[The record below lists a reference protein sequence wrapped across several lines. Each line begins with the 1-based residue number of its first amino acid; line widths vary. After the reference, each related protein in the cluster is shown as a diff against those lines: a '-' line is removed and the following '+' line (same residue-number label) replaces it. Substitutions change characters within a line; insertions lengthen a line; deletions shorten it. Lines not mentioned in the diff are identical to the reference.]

1 MENEKRLISL
11 GNINKYIIFAVI
23 GGLSKCF
30 VGIMLYIFKDYA
42 NYNKHPL
49 IIGFNAGIGMSLSFI
64 PFILV
69 KLNSHRE
76 TKNNKAKFVQALS
89 IKGSKTVNNFAELN
103 YMEKFNKSKLR
114 RQKYLIL
121 LACAFLDF
129 AQKFLTFFLNKYII
143 NNIWIFNIAF
153 ISIFEYLFFRRKLY
167 KHQYISSL
175 VIMILGIAATI
186 IGLYE
191 EESDIFIKLILCV
204 FIEIMYSLAIVLSKY
219 LMDYKSCTPFEIT
232 FYEGIFALIVNSIL
246 LGIFTNIPLDND
258 NNKYDDILR
267 LTNYEGNKYID
278 NFYATFN
285 NMGVGEIFLFI
296 LSALGRLIS
305 NLFGHIIVKHYT
317 SSHIILLLVLGEI
330 ALVFKESTNWQNI
343 TQFILFCFVLLMLLV
358 FTEIIEI
365 NACDLEK
372 NTRKNIQLREENEFD
387 NILYKDTYNEDDDF
401 GKEKV
406 ELNSGIVIELK
417 EDKISLTGKEYNV
430 F

>member
-1 MENEKRLISL
+1 MKYKKCLISL
-11 GNINKYIIFAVI
+11 GDINKYIIFALI
-23 GGLSKCF
+23 GGFCKCF

-49 IIGFNAGIGMSLSFI
+49 IIGFNSGLGMSFSLI
-64 PFILV
+64 AVIYV
-69 KLNSHRE
+69 KLNSRRA
-76 TKNNKAKFVQALS
+76 TNNNKAKLIYALS
-89 IKGSKTVNNFAELN
+89 GKGTKNTNSFAEVN
-103 YMEKFNKSKLR
+103 YMGKFNKSKLR

-129 AQKFLTFFLNKYII
+129 SQKFLTFFLNNYII
-143 NNIWIFNIAF
+143 NNLWVFNIAF
-153 ISIFEYLFFRRKLY
+153 INMFEYLFFKRKLY

-191 EESDIFIKLILCV
+191 EESDIFIKLFLSV
-204 FIEIMYSLAIVLSKY
+204 FIEIMFSLAIVLSKY
-219 LMDYKSCTPFEIT
+219 LMDFKSCTPFEIT
-232 FYEGIFALIVNSIL
+232 FYEGIVALIINSIL
-246 LGIFTNIPLDND
+246 LAIFTNIPLDND
-258 NNKYDDILR
+258 NNKYDDILI
-267 LTNYEGNKYID
+267 LTYYEGNKYID
-278 NFYATFN
+278 NFYAAFN
-285 NMGVGEIFLFI
+285 NMRVGEIFLFI

-317 SSHIILLLVLGEI
+317 SSHIILIIVLGEI

-387 NILYKDTYNEDDDF
+387 GEVYKDILNEEFDF
-401 GKEKV
+401 DNEKV
-406 ELNSGIVIELK
+406 ELNDDFEIELK
-417 EDKISLTGKEYNV
+417 GEKNSTTAK
-430 F
+430 